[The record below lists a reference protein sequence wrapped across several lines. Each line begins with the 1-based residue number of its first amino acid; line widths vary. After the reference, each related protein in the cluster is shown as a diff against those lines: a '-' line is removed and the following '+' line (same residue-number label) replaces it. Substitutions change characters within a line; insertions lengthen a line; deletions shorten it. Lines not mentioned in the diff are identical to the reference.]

1 MTPEQGNLWTTREI
15 HPPGTTHP
23 GYSAP
28 MATMTYTLRYDGQEF
43 GLTEADHKRLSKAY
57 KQGYAISGILFAF
70 TPIGSTDEV
79 EIGIGSGAQFVI
91 TKHVT
96 D

>member
-1 MTPEQGNLWTTREI
+1 MSVDDPHGYPALTATT
-15 HPPGTTHP
+15 
-23 GYSAP
+23 
-28 MATMTYTLRYDGQEF
+28 TYTLRDDGQDF

-57 KQGYAISGILFAF
+57 KQGYAISSILFAF
-70 TPIGSTDEV
+70 APIGF
-79 EIGIGSGAQFVI
+79 EIGVGSGAQFVI